1 MKTQHNWSLNSED
14 KVSKK
19 LIELISSQAL
29 NLEKSIL
36 MAKNEDDKY
45 AAVFQ
50 FYRKYY
56 TLTLKKINLE
66 AGINRS
72 PTRDLILDYP
82 WKELKLDRFDCLKI
96 WEKINH

>member
-1 MKTQHNWSLNSED
+1 MSTLNRWSIISDD
-14 KVSKK
+14 KIAKK
-19 LIELISSQAL
+19 LIETISSLAIK
-29 NLEKSIL
+29 LEEAVAT
-36 MAKNEDDKY
+36 AKNEEEKY
-45 AAVFQ
+45 EAVFQ

-56 TLTLKKINLE
+56 KLTLTKINLE

-82 WKELKLDRFDCLKI
+82 WKDLNLDRFDCLKI

>member
-1 MKTQHNWSLNSED
+1 MSTLNRWSIISDD
-14 KVSKK
+14 KIAKK
-19 LIELISSQAL
+19 LIETISSLAIK
-29 NLEKSIL
+29 LEEAVAT
-36 MAKNEDDKY
+36 AKNEEEKY
-45 AAVFQ
+45 DAVFQ

-56 TLTLKKINLE
+56 KLILTKINLE

-82 WKELKLDRFDCLKI
+82 WKDLNLDRFDCLKI

>member
-1 MKTQHNWSLNSED
+1 MRSHQTWSLNSED
-14 KVSKK
+14 KNAKK
-19 LIELISSQAL
+19 LIVTISSLAQ

-36 MAKNEDDKY
+36 TAKDEEDKY
-45 AAVFQ
+45 SAVYQ

-56 TLTLKKINLE
+56 TLTLTKTNLE

-82 WKELKLDRFDCLKI
+82 WKDLKLDRFDCLKI

>member
-1 MKTQHNWSLNSED
+1 MRNENRWSIISED
-14 KVSKK
+14 KIAKK
-19 LIELISSQAL
+19 LIETVSSLAHK
-29 NLEKSIL
+29 LEHAI
-36 MAKNEDDKY
+36 ATAQNEEEKY
-45 AAVFQ
+45 EAVFQ

-56 TLTLKKINLE
+56 KLTLTKINLE

-82 WKELKLDRFDCLKI
+82 WKDLNLDRFDCLKI

>member
-1 MKTQHNWSLNSED
+1 MKNNHNWALNAED
-14 KVSKK
+14 KTSKK
-19 LIELISSQAL
+19 LIETISSLAL
-29 NLEKSIL
+29 NLEKSVL
-36 MAKNEDDKY
+36 MAKAEEDKY
-45 AAVFQ
+45 SAVYQ

-56 TLTLKKINLE
+56 TLTLTKNYLE

-82 WKELKLDRFDCLKI
+82 WKDLELDRFDCLKI

>member
-1 MKTQHNWSLNSED
+1 MKTQQDWSLNSED

-19 LIELISSQAL
+19 LIEMISSQAL

-36 MAKNEDDKY
+36 AAKDEDDKY